1 VHYYRVAKSEIRQ
14 QKQLDIKADH
24 AKVRFE
30 ARKERLARDKIARE
44 EKHKAAAEARKARM
58 NSGTSEAKTEKSAV
72 AAALARVKA
81 KKAQQTQGSE
91 NITAQTVAPPAEN
104 EQKSQVSA
112 AIARAKAKKLAAQQN
127 TATYKS
133 EPQSAMGDVPS
144 AVDDKKA
151 KIAAAVAKAKARKL
165 AEKNNNS
172 ADDSDLPLD
181 NKIIVEAATPV
192 NQADMVVPAND
203 KKAKIAAAVAKAKA
217 RKLAEKNNNSADDS
231 DLTLDN
237 NIVIE
242 AATPANQADIVV
254 PADDKKAKVAAAV
267 AKAKARKL
275 AQQQAKLT
283 ANPSEEKTNKPV
295 KSELT

>member
-1 VHYYRVAKSEIRQ
+1 
-14 QKQLDIKADH
+14 
-24 AKVRFE
+24 
-30 ARKERLARDKIARE
+30 
-44 EKHKAAAEARKARM
+44 
-58 NSGTSEAKTEKSAV
+58 
-72 AAALARVKA
+72 
-81 KKAQQTQGSE
+81 
-91 NITAQTVAPPAEN
+91 
-104 EQKSQVSA
+104 
-112 AIARAKAKKLAAQQN
+112 
-127 TATYKS
+127 
-133 EPQSAMGDVPS
+133 MGDVPP
-144 AVDDKKA
+144 AVDDKKAKIAAAVAKAKTRKLAEKNNNSADDSDLPLDNKIIVEAATQANQADMVVPADDKNA

>member
-1 VHYYRVAKSEIRQ
+1 
-14 QKQLDIKADH
+14 
-24 AKVRFE
+24 
-30 ARKERLARDKIARE
+30 
-44 EKHKAAAEARKARM
+44 
-58 NSGTSEAKTEKSAV
+58 
-72 AAALARVKA
+72 
-81 KKAQQTQGSE
+81 
-91 NITAQTVAPPAEN
+91 
-104 EQKSQVSA
+104 
-112 AIARAKAKKLAAQQN
+112 
-127 TATYKS
+127 
-133 EPQSAMGDVPS
+133 
-144 AVDDKKA
+144 
-151 KIAAAVAKAKARKL
+151 